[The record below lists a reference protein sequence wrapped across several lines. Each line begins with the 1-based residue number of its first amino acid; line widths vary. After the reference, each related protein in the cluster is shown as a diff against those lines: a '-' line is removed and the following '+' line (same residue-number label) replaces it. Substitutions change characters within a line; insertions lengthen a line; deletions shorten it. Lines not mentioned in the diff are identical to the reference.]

1 MQTESP
7 TINRIRETREA
18 IATAQSAMDKADAGL
33 SGIEN
38 IAEKA
43 ETARR
48 HPMATMALLFAIG
61 LAATLTFMGLRG
73 DNDDED

>member
-1 MQTESP
+1 LQTQST
-7 TINRIRETREA
+7 TIKRIRETREA
-18 IATAQSAMDKADAGL
+18 IASARSAMDKADTGL

-48 HPMATMALLFAIG
+48 HPMATTAVLLAIG
-61 LAATLTFMGLRG
+61 LAATLTFMGLR
-73 DNDDED
+73 NKDED